1 MVLPGVGVVPLAV
14 PPPAHD
20 PQQMEHAQY
29 PVTRNLP
36 RYVPLEELLL
46 SVLSCAEA
54 LAPEPD
60 VLELLLELW
69 LLCVLYRRE
78 PVGNHQN
85 SFILGQPLKGKLYLM
100 FVLGVCKCCGFVK
113 HDNRSIF

>member
-69 LLCVLYRRE
+69 LLLAVLCCLAASSAAALAAAGFDDQSDPKTEKQQAGR
-78 PVGNHQN
+78 
-85 SFILGQPLKGKLYLM
+85 SFRTI
-100 FVLGVCKCCGFVK
+100 
-113 HDNRSIF
+113 NI

>member
-69 LLCVLYRRE
+69 LLLAVVPIAAVSRGVTLKYCKQLLE
-78 PVGNHQN
+78 GN
-85 SFILGQPLKGKLYLM
+85 S
-100 FVLGVCKCCGFVK
+100 C
-113 HDNRSIF
+113 

>member
-69 LLCVLYRRE
+69 LLLAVLCCLAASSAAALAAASSSAFFCAAISS
-78 PVGNHQN
+78 
-85 SFILGQPLKGKLYLM
+85 SFACRISP
-100 FVLGVCKCCGFVK
+100 FNVSC
-113 HDNRSIF
+113 